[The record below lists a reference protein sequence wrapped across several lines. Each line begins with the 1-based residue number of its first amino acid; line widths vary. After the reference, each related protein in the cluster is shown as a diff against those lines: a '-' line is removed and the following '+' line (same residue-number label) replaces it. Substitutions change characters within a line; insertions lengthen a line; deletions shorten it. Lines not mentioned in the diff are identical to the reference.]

1 MLKTRLI
8 VNTYTYTTLPI
19 YYAIQKPWRT
29 LLSAQQMRS
38 KKFKSINGEL
48 VWARDDTP
56 IYHPF
61 LQCQTYAEVLRDL
74 KDKDKHDP
82 NRLTLGQRDIIDHK
96 LQTDETGIQT
106 NYQLLLKF
114 ELKANFI
121 IQVFL
126 FKHKLIFCFF
136 QSNFFF

>member
-19 YYAIQKPWRT
+19 YYVIQKPWRT
-29 LLSAQQMRS
+29 LLLAQQIRS

-48 VWARDDTP
+48 VWTRNDTP
-56 IYHPF
+56 TYHPF
-61 LQCQTYAEVLRDL
+61 LECETYAEVLKDL
-74 KDKDKHDP
+74 KDKYDP
-82 NRLTLGQRDIIDHK
+82 NRLTLGQRDIIDQK

-114 ELKANFI
+114 KLKANLI
-121 IQVFL
+121 ILVFL
-126 FKHKLIFCFF
+126 FKHKLIFFF
-136 QSNFFF
+136 N